1 MAGTLG
7 LDEAKLKRD
16 SLLKELR
23 LLGNDL
29 SVPGP
34 ADSVDA
40 DVERL

>member
-7 LDEAKLKRD
+7 LDEVELKRD
-16 SLLKELR
+16 LLLKELR
-23 LLGNDL
+23 VLGQER